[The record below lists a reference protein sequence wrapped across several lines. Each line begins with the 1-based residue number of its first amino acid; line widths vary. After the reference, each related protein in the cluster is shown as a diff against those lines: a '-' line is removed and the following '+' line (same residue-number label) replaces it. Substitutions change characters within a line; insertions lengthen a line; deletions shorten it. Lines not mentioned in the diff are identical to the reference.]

1 MMQQFEKEST
11 KMEMSGEMMDD
22 VLDDVLGKKKLGVWS
37 SSKPPYTWPFIYI
50 TDVLSVVLGIL
61 PPEDPSKTL
70 TAPGV
75 LRALISSSVI

>member
-37 SSKPPYTWPFIYI
+37 SPQPLTPGPS
-50 TDVLSVVLGIL
+50 SIL
-61 PPEDPSKTL
+61 L
-70 TAPGV
+70 TCY
-75 LRALISSSVI
+75 VILQLVYNPL